1 MARCFSGSENRS
13 GGKNVDEQEKREQRM
28 VNRAYF
34 ACAAIIVAG
43 CLILGFLVALL
54 VGFRFSADGAV
65 GSTWRNRDHLT
76 VGNYTV
82 YYTLPE
88 SGEDVIH
95 TFAAVQKSGPFYRRN
110 SSGGKLVYPAGSD
123 VAVGQIFSY
132 QDGKVWHH
140 VLLLNPVL
148 PAGMDR
154 QIDTLVVRGET
165 IEVQRNSV
173 FSTPRK
179 FGEFTLDGVTFEVR
193 AE

>member
-1 MARCFSGSENRS
+1 M
-13 GGKNVDEQEKREQRM
+13 DQQEKREKRM

-34 ACAAIIVAG
+34 ACAAVVVAG
-43 CLILGFLVALL
+43 CLLFGLVAAMLL
-54 VGFRFSADGAV
+54 GCRFSADGAV
-65 GSTWRNRDHLT
+65 QKNWRAQETLQMGDF
-76 VGNYTV
+76 TV
-82 YYTLPE
+82 YYELAQ
-88 SGEDVIH
+88 GDVPCIDR
-95 TFAAVQKSGPFYRRN
+95 FVAVEKVGFLYARQA
-110 SSGGKLVYPAGSD
+110 SSGKLVYPAGSD
-123 VAVGQIFSY
+123 VPAGQLFSY

-154 QIDTLVVRGET
+154 KIDTLVVRGET

-179 FGEFTLDGVTFEVR
+179 FGEFTLDGVTLEVR